1 MVWRCR
7 GGDLVQLHLLLKYT
21 IVTTASQKLDIHSGV
36 FHTYRCKSCLAG
48 LLAVS
53 SLPSFCLVKNLPL
66 FAWRHPGIVLV
77 SAAACTV
84 LVLLS
89 LSLSHLFQSVFLCD
103 EDEPLPGKAQGLS
116 FDEQVRVCYKSS
128 TVLFLFPWN
137 PSPFSLGEGRW
148 FSPWQCSALPV
159 TGART
164 EPARPGVSPLGWSGR
179 RLGAFSPRGRGAGGE
194 RREASSR
201 ARRHWDPAGR
211 AFPSPRSAG
220 SGSGWR
226 DLCPPAQPLHAAFR
240 SGFFCSFIAETQLF
254 LQWLCRGLWHVFAF
268 KNVLWLML
276 KYVEFN
282 ACMIFALQ
290 DLPLYPA
297 ELFVV

>member
-7 GGDLVQLHLLLKYT
+7 GGNLVQLHLLLKYT

-53 SLPSFCLVKNLPL
+53 SLPSFCHVKNLSL

-89 LSLSHLFQSVFLCD
+89 LSLSHLFQSVFLLLYCVMKMSRSQVKLRGWVLTSKSGFVTNLA
-103 EDEPLPGKAQGLS
+103 PSS
-116 FDEQVRVCYKSS
+116 FFSRGI
-128 TVLFLFPWN
+128 LLR
-137 PSPFSLGEGRW
+137 FSLGEGRW
-148 FSPWQCSALPV
+148 FSPWQYSALPV

-179 RLGAFSPRGRGAGGE
+179 RLGAFSPRGR
-194 RREASSR
+194 EAR
-201 ARRHWDPAGR
+201 
-211 AFPSPRSAG
+211 
-220 SGSGWR
+220 
-226 DLCPPAQPLHAAFR
+226 
-240 SGFFCSFIAETQLF
+240 GFFPGSAALGPGGSCLPFSPLCWERQRLEGPLLAGPAAARCLQVRFLLLIYSRNSALPSVVVQGIAARVRIQKRAL
-254 LQWLCRGLWHVFAF
+254 A
-268 KNVLWLML
+268 
-276 KYVEFN
+276 N
-282 ACMIFALQ
+282 AKIRRI
-290 DLPLYPA
+290 
-297 ELFVV
+297 